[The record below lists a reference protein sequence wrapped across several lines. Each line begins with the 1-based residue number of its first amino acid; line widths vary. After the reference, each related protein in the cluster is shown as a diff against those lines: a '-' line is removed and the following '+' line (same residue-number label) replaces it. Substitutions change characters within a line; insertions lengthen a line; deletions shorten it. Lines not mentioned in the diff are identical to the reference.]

1 MPRDLNCESGLK
13 GGTSY
18 IVMDSEFPAV
28 ASGEEILKG
37 SDISLS
43 VSKPLNLPLCEIRII
58 PLHQIFHVTFSHHD
72 SRGSVFSL
80 YCFRKNPENRS
91 QEGYKISSNSFY
103 L

>member
-1 MPRDLNCESGLK
+1 VTRDLNCESWLK

-28 ASGEEILKG
+28 PSREEILKG

-43 VSKPLNLPLCEIRII
+43 VSKPLNLPLCEIIII
-58 PLHQIFHVTFSHHD
+58 PLHQIFHVTFSHHN
-72 SRGSVFSL
+72 SQGSVFSL
-80 YCFRKNPENRS
+80 YCFRKNPENRL